1 MLVAMQITRRELA
14 AAVLAAAP
22 TSAQTSPDDL
32 VKTARDRLKA
42 NADALATIEV
52 PMATEP
58 AFQFKA

>member
-1 MLVAMQITRRELA
+1 MGITRRELA

-22 TSAQTSPDDL
+22 IPAQAPSDDL
-32 VKTARDRLKA
+32 VKAARDHLKA
-42 NADALATIEV
+42 NADALSKVDV